1 MEKIKKIEKELIKS
15 IQDYEESYSN
25 DFISLVKNKEYA
37 FLKGRMK
44 QFYITSIY
52 FLKEYISFL
61 QKDEI
66 TPRGLVYAKIKELDK
81 LLNEYREKFKNE

>member
-1 MEKIKKIEKELIKS
+1 MERELIKS
-15 IQDYEESYSN
+15 IQDYEESYLN

-37 FLKGRMK
+37 FLKGRIR

-66 TPRGLVYAKIKELDK
+66 TPRSLVYAKIQELDK